1 MHFIFY
7 FLVVFLVSLEVSCQA
22 TYKNNN
28 SIETLQTPQERVLGT
43 WVMESSPSDKIVFNS
58 NGELKKYVDN
68 TLEYTNTYSIT
79 NSCNKTSSNDLLY
92 LKQIDSEDGDV
103 YCTLIADGIYS
114 YNSNSLTL
122 ITEEQGKIIIY
133 VRP

>member
-1 MHFIFY
+1 MRFIFY
-7 FLVVFLVSLEVSCQA
+7 FLVVFLMCLEISCQV
-22 TYKNNN
+22 TSKNNN
-28 SIETLQTPQERVLGT
+28 SPETLQTPEERILGT

-58 NGELKKYVDN
+58 NGELKKYVGN
-68 TLEYTNTYSIT
+68 TLEYTDTYSIT
-79 NSCNKTSSNDLLY
+79 NSCHKITSHDLLY

-114 YNSNSLTL
+114 DNSNSLTL